1 MKWAIM
7 TGMIVFLWVSCQRE
21 NDFVRE
27 LSSIDH
33 FISVLEITQA
43 EISAADTLGYRADDE
58 KIAGN
63 IREITSV
70 FSHPGDTM
78 PGDIA
83 RLLAKYRNQRQPTGV
98 VISMQNQLT
107 REIVYTKKQLLDLR
121 HDIEHNLLDEET
133 VKDSYSRE
141 LIATEKVI
149 SEAGNWLE
157 LFNLKAQSDAGTE
170 KEIDSLVTGLKDIP

>member
-7 TGMIVFLWVSCQRE
+7 TGIIGFLWVSCQRE
-21 NDFVRE
+21 IDFSRE

-43 EISAADTLGYRADDE
+43 EISAADTLGYRVDDE

-70 FSHPGDTM
+70 FNHPGDTM

-83 RLLAKYRNQRQPTGV
+83 RLLAKY
-98 VISMQNQLT
+98 QNQLT
-107 REIVYTKKQLLDLR
+107 REIVNTKKQLLDLR

-170 KEIDSLVTGLKDIP
+170 KEIDSLVTALKDIP